1 MLSASCHF
9 MATPGDAGRDLGGL
23 CYLILHRALWG
34 AEEERA
40 QPHFCPGHICNGSLL
55 FVSFCVCLNSFI
67 GLELG
72 SRL

>member
-34 AEEERA
+34 VEEEREPA
-40 QPHFCPGHICNGSLL
+40 TFLPGAHLQWEP
-55 FVSFCVCLNSFI
+55 FVC
-67 GLELG
+67 
-72 SRL
+72 